1 MRGFWKRPVSRT
13 YGYNLEVGE
22 HYYSPMTT
30 YLDAERGSRGE
41 TPGAL
46 TYNERLA
53 KKWIYGRRYEATE
66 LRDRVSDHD
75 KCFEYWLEIIFCELC
90 GNPRSKFAGDAGVQ
104 TRYSDSQPDA
114 MTIGPWRAIVLM

>member
-30 YLDAERGSRGE
+30 YLEAERGSRGE

-53 KKWIYGRRYEATE
+53 KKWIYGRRYEATD
-66 LRDRVSDHD
+66 LRDRVRIEGQVFVSLFED
-75 KCFEYWLEIIFCELC
+75 KFSVCSTPGLLLLPEVKGKLLLWL
-90 GNPRSKFAGDAGVQ
+90 
-104 TRYSDSQPDA
+104 SQLL
-114 MTIGPWRAIVLM
+114 IW

>member
-1 MRGFWKRPVSRT
+1 MSRT

-30 YLDAERGSRGE
+30 YLEAERGSRGE

-53 KKWIYGRRYEATE
+53 KKWIYGRRYESTD
-66 LRDRVSDHD
+66 LRDRVRIKNILLHFALTKSRNL
-75 KCFEYWLEIIFCELC
+75 CSLQYSRAASVARGEGQAAAVAQSASYLVRQFFLEVRGIIL
-90 GNPRSKFAGDAGVQ
+90 GSRG
-104 TRYSDSQPDA
+104 
-114 MTIGPWRAIVLM
+114 